1 MMNNLFLIFDPST
14 SNYFSMNWLALM
26 LILWIFMWPYSYWM
40 SSSLFSISWKN
51 LLKNFFQE
59 IENNLKPFKLK
70 NCIIITMLFL
80 FILMSNMIGLI
91 PYIFTSSSHLVFTMF
106 FAFPIWISLIVFLIL
121 NKINMMMAHLVPLG
135 SPILLSFFMVLI
147 ETVSNLIRPITLS
160 VRLMANM
167 ISGHLL
173 IHLLSSISMFGEMFL
188 VMSIPLMMVLLMLET
203 AVAFIQSFVF
213 AILISLYINES

>member
-14 SNYFSMNWLALM
+14 SINFSNNWCS
-26 LILWIFMWPYSYWM
+26 LILWILIIPYFYWI
-40 SSSLFSISWKN
+40 SPSLFSISWKK

-59 IENNLKPFKLK
+59 IENNLKPHKTK
-70 NCIIITMLFL
+70 NCLIISAL
-80 FILMSNMIGLI
+80 FIFILCSNICGLF
-91 PYIFTSSSHLVFTMF
+91 PYVFTSSSHLIFTMF
-106 FAFPIWISLIVFLIL
+106 LAFPLWISLIIFLIL
-121 NKINMMMAHLVPLG
+121 NKINMMMAHFVPLG
-135 SPILLSFFMVLI
+135 SPIFLSFFMVII

-173 IHLLSSISMFGEMFL
+173 IHLLSSISMFGEVYLFL
-188 VMSIPLMMVLLMLET
+188 SLPFMMILLLLES

-213 AILISLYINES
+213 VILISLYINET

>member
-14 SNYFSMNWLALM
+14 SNYFSMNWLA

-188 VMSIPLMMVLLMLET
+188 VMSIPMMMVLLMLET

>member
-14 SNYFSMNWLALM
+14 SSNFSNNWWS
-26 LILWIFMWPYSYWM
+26 LILWFLILPYFYWI
-40 SSSLFSISWKN
+40 SPSTFSISWKK

-59 IENNLKPFKLK
+59 IENNLKSYKTK
-70 NCIIITMLFL
+70 NCLIISAIFI
-80 FILMSNMIGLI
+80 FILCINVSGLL
-91 PYIFTSSSHLVFTMF
+91 PYVFTSSSHLVFTMF
-106 FAFPIWISLIVFLIL
+106 LAFPLWISLIIFLIL
-121 NKINMMMAHLVPLG
+121 NKINMMMAHFVPLG
-135 SPILLSFFMVLI
+135 SPVFLSFFMVII

-173 IHLLSSISMFGEMFL
+173 LHLLSSISMFGEIYLFL
-188 VMSIPLMMVLLMLET
+188 SLPFMMILLLLES

-213 AILISLYINES
+213 VILISLYINES

>member
-14 SNYFSMNWLALM
+14 SNYFSMNWLAL
-26 LILWIFMWPYSYWM
+26 ILWIFMWPYSYWS

>member
-14 SNYFSMNWLALM
+14 SNYFSMNWLT

>member
-14 SNYFSMNWLALM
+14 SNYFSMNWLA

>member
-14 SNYFSMNWLALM
+14 SNYFSMNWLV